1 MSVSPA
7 KMQMRRKITTFRQKK
22 TNLLFDDDLP
32 FKELSPMTPK
42 VIKKEDASFTPKT
55 VKNKE

>member
-7 KMQMRRKITTFRQKK
+7 KMQMRRKIST
-22 TNLLFDDDLP
+22 FDDDLP
-32 FKELSPMTPK
+32 FKELSPRTPK

-55 VKNKE
+55 VKDKE